1 MRHFTLITPVGSEHE
16 SWIGRALARL
26 AAGWLH
32 FRRERLLKATIN
44 DLRGRDDRTLKDMG
58 VDRSEIESIVRSK
71 AAGRRQRYVDVGG
84 AAWRG

>member
-1 MRHFTLITPVGSEHE
+1 MRHFTLITPAGSEHE
-16 SWIGRALARL
+16 SWIDRGLARL

-32 FRRERLLKATIN
+32 FRRERRLKATIN
-44 DLRGRDDRTLKDMG
+44 GIRGLDDRTLKDIG
-58 VDRSEIESIVRSK
+58 VDRSEIEAIVRSK